1 MTIVGPTHLAGTD
14 DLDLKTRAYYQSFK
28 DTVDRGLE
36 SILIRGYR
44 TQNNFS
50 PNMLS
55 DPTWNASPF
64 LSTSVYPWE
73 KFGCT
78 LVGGIYKPIWTAN
91 NIAMRSSNAYSPTFA
106 PGNWY
111 GTGQA
116 IRTGV
121 KGFDGKPLQL
131 EAGWVGEVV
140 FQIAGS
146 SDVGARSMKIRA
158 YNSDVSE
165 SFTTTISI
173 PTSSVATN
181 YTLNFT
187 TTKQWR
193 GVTIELSANG
203 AITNPVNVKS
213 ASFRYKIVTLNGL
226 IKLAVYNDNAGRP
239 GARIAAATTTLNIN
253 SGMTGAAANYT
264 FNFPANVFLKAGE
277 LYHFGVHVDSTE
289 LANWSIG
296 TGADNIVYLKGS
308 IAAGAYA
315 DGQMSRYQ
323 FGTGFNDAVGAGGDL
338 YFQINY
344 TNTAPASGSYP
355 ITVDWDCDCA
365 VQYGRVAKL
374 VTDAEGLLDNY
385 AYGIVRER
393 IEISSSSE
401 PGLGR
406 WQSEWLLRGKSLP
419 IPEGTQLL
427 WYDPDTSKLGGEFYI
442 TGGVVSRM
450 ETRDLENTNYITM
463 GVFGASYVSLNAN
476 AGMDIFSTNGGGS
489 SNAGDWAQDDFFGHA
504 GGALGFVIPYRSK
517 VYITMN
523 IHLYQ
528 FSNTEFYFFVDGIP
542 VIFDELGG
550 TTATSDSPAFA
561 LTPTGQITVNSSFAV
576 TTILEPGNHYI
587 AFSTIPNVTP
597 QMTVST
603 LGEVATGRGWVEF
616 VRVP

>member
-14 DLDLKTRAYYQSFK
+14 DLDMKTRTYYQSFK

-50 PNMLS
+50 PNMLA

-64 LSTSVYPWE
+64 LTTSVYPWE

-78 LVGGIYKPIWTAN
+78 LVGGTYKPIWSAN
-91 NIAMRSSNAYSPTFA
+91 NIAMKSSSAFSPTFA

-111 GTGQA
+111 GTGQC

-131 EAGWVGEVV
+131 EIGWTGEVV

-146 SDVGARSMKIRA
+146 TDVGARSMVIRA
-158 YNSDVSE
+158 YNHDSSE
-165 SFTTTISI
+165 VFTQSISI
-173 PTSSVATN
+173 PQSSAATN
-181 YTLNFT
+181 YTLTFT

-193 GVTIELSANG
+193 GVNIQLYANG
-203 AITNPVNVKS
+203 PITNPVNVKS
-213 ASFRYKIVTLNGL
+213 SSFRYKIVTLNGL
-226 IKLAVYNDNAGRP
+226 LKLAVYNDNNGRP
-239 GARIAAATTTLNIN
+239 GARIATSTTTLNIN

-264 FNFPANVFLKAGE
+264 FNFPATVFLKAGE
-277 LYHFGVHVDSTE
+277 VYHFGVHVDSTE
-289 LANWSIG
+289 QANWSIG
-296 TGADNIVYLKGS
+296 TGADNILYIRGS
-308 IAAGAYA
+308 LAAGAYA
-315 DGQMSRYQ
+315 DGQMTRWQ
-323 FGTGFNDAVGAGGDL
+323 FGTGYNDAIGAAGDL

-344 TNTAPASGSYP
+344 TNTVPASGSYP
-355 ITVDWDCDCA
+355 LTVDWDCDCA

-374 VTDAEGLLDNY
+374 VTDTEGLLDNY
-385 AYGIVRER
+385 AYGLVRER
-393 IEISSSSE
+393 IEIASSSE

-427 WYDPDTSKLGGEFYI
+427 WYDPDTLKLGGEFYI
-442 TGGVVSRM
+442 SSGLAQRM
-450 ETRDLENTNYITM
+450 ETRDLENTNFVTM
-463 GVFGASYVSLNAN
+463 GVYGASYISLNAN
-476 AGMDIFSTNGGGS
+476 VSMDIFSTNGGGS

-504 GGALGFVIPYRSK
+504 GGAIGFTVPYRCK
-517 VYITMN
+517 VYVNMN
-523 IHLYQ
+523 IMLNNLA
-528 FSNTEFYFFVDGIP
+528 NTEFYFFVDGIP
-542 VIFDELGG
+542 VFFDELGG

-561 LTPTGQITVNSSFAV
+561 VTPTASITVGSTFAC
-576 TTILEPGNHYI
+576 TTILEPGFHYI

-597 QMTVST
+597 SMIVNTI
-603 LGEVATGRGWVEF
+603 GEAVNGRGWLEF